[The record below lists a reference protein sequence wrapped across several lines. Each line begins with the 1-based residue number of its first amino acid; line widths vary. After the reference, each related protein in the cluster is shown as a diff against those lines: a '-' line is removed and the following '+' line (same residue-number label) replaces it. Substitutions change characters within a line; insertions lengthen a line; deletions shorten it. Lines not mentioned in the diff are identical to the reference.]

1 MNQRPARGKVAKA
14 QMRVFL
20 LQHTREL
27 ADGTDDVK
35 LIGVY
40 SSEPLGRAAIA
51 TLSLLPGFRE
61 HPAGFELTPYE
72 LDATH
77 WADGFVSS
85 GDYFF

>member
-1 MNQRPARGKVAKA
+1 
-14 QMRVFL
+14 MRVFL

-40 SSEPLGRAAIA
+40 SSERLARAAIA
-51 TLSLLPGFRE
+51 ALAPLPGFCE
-61 HPAGFELTPYE
+61 HPSGFELSSYE

-77 WADGFVSS
+77 WADGFISS
-85 GDYFF
+85 GDYAF